1 MMNFVL
7 ILPCDFYPVTIPY
20 LDACSYIRANLHKHD
35 IFLKASLLDNST
47 HSKNIIYY
55 EMQKPPYYFP
65 TRTVKAIT
73 NCEVTESVV
82 KFITSELDQTFKD
95 RNWREDLKFAVRS
108 SAIGEDSEELSAAG
122 QNETFLGCRGQ
133 ERILEA
139 LRQCWAS
146 LYAYQ
151 SVEYRRYIFR
161 KM

>member
-1 MMNFVL
+1 
-7 ILPCDFYPVTIPY
+7 
-20 LDACSYIRANLHKHD
+20 
-35 IFLKASLLDNST
+35 
-47 HSKNIIYY
+47 
-55 EMQKPPYYFP
+55 MQKPYYFP

-122 QNETFLGCRGQ
+122 QNETFLGCRG
-133 ERILEA
+133 EDRILKA

-151 SVEYRRYIFR
+151 SVEYRRYDAEFVLP
-161 KM
+161 